1 MNTKL
6 IAGSA
11 LTGLVL
17 AGGIAGQISA
27 QSVADATG
35 LTEDQ
40 VIEIALM
47 EIPGEVIGVEQDNED
62 GTQIFE
68 VEILAANGTETEIEI
83 DANTGEILKV
93 AAEDRDCDKDR
104 DHDRDDDDDDDDD
117 GDTED
122 A

>member
-1 MNTKL
+1 MNTKF

-17 AGGIAGQISA
+17 AGGVAGLVSA
-27 QSVADATG
+27 QTVADETG

-47 EIPGEVIGVEQDNED
+47 EVAGEVTEVELERRRGQ
-62 GTQIFE
+62 QMYE
-68 VEILAANGTETEIEI
+68 VEILAADGVEMEIMI
-83 DANTGEILKV
+83 AADTGEILRV
-93 AAEDRDCDKDR
+93 TAEGEGCNKDR
-104 DHDRDDDDDDDDD
+104 GGDDED
-117 GDTED
+117 GTED